1 MAAGGSSP
9 PLPPSENGAE
19 RREAERVEVEW
30 AVDCETEDTF
40 LFASITNI
48 SALGIFVSSREP
60 LPLGT
65 RMTLRFAPPG
75 GRAPFVLVGEVQWV
89 NPLRLLSVNKN
100 PGMGIR
106 FVALSPEDRVRLI
119 EAIRTMA
126 YVRERS
132 N

>member
-1 MAAGGSSP
+1 MAAGGSPP
-9 PLPPSENGAE
+9 PLPPSGDGAE

-30 AVDCETEDTF
+30 SVDCETEDTF

-48 SALGIFVSSREP
+48 SALGIFVASRDP

-65 RMTLRFAPPG
+65 RLTLRFAPPG
-75 GRAPFVLVGEVQWV
+75 QDPFVLSGEVQWV
-89 NPLRLLSVNKN
+89 NPVRLLSVNKN

-106 FVALSPEDRVRLI
+106 FVDLAREERDRLV
-119 EAIRTMA
+119 EAIRTIA